1 MRHLWI
7 HRVLQA
13 VLLLAF
19 FQQGDASSGAQCWC
33 AGTEIDVSGVKHCF
47 ELGKPKQ
54 NSWTQANDDCVA
66 KGGHLAHLS
75 NPDTYDL
82 LLPYL
87 KQESFLIFQCASIH
101 RKLEQPKYFA
111 GNNIRGSCTC
121 GATSSFNEYLAPIM
135 LGYSVGNVEQNI
147 VAVLCQGNTLKSL
160 LADNFTQQLISGV
173 SNKPSSDG
181 RCVFTEEPDFMLHF
195 RDCDTASQIL
205 CDRPYVKDYCEI
217 EISCTQTTT
226 TLRTTSKMYLVV
238 RFDREDLLR
247 YDRSGRGADPPRV
260 TLKNEGETTARL
272 SHPSDENDQTIP
284 VMNSSTKST
293 LKTSTTRAVGFSVEE
308 HDHNP
313 TEAVAENNLKQVNIW
328 LNVCCAFANP
338 MMVLA
343 VKTSQTT
350 PYFYLS
356 FPYRSSTIL
365 SNDPKFKQ
373 VGMALLQAL
382 GTSENPDFGCQ
393 MKAVDIRT
401 DHKCNQT
408 ELEMLEVEC
417 DRRRDVKT
425 EVELVPVDSDVV
437 SLFGPEYENAHRD
450 YIPPPVE
457 VAPVPIIFTPPDEED
472 EIKQINPVR
481 KATLRRL
488 SGGRQSDDDI
498 TDCEEEIAA
507 AKAASS
513 FAILELT
520 GEGEAQEEYEHKLEL
535 PLNLLQLE
543 DEEQSATVKKEGK
556 TNPSGMLEE
565 KNTEEA
571 VGKDEP
577 NISP

>member
-1 MRHLWI
+1 MR
-7 HRVLQA
+7 RVLHNRRSATGLCWRRAINCHFVLPHA
-13 VLLLAF
+13 VARSCDRVPRRAF
-19 FQQGDASSGAQCWC
+19 PCDAKECAGQGDMLGRGDASSGAQCWC

-87 KQESFLIFQCASIH
+87 KQE
-101 RKLEQPKYFA
+101 
-111 GNNIRGSCTC
+111 
-121 GATSSFNEYLAPIM
+121 M
-135 LGYSVGNVEQNI
+135 
-147 VAVLCQGNTLKSL
+147 
-160 LADNFTQQLISGV
+160 
-173 SNKPSSDG
+173 
-181 RCVFTEEPDFMLHF
+181 
-195 RDCDTASQIL
+195 
-205 CDRPYVKDYCEI
+205 
-217 EISCTQTTT
+217 
-226 TLRTTSKMYLVV
+226 
-238 RFDREDLLR
+238 
-247 YDRSGRGADPPRV
+247 
-260 TLKNEGETTARL
+260 
-272 SHPSDENDQTIP
+272 
-284 VMNSSTKST
+284 
-293 LKTSTTRAVGFSVEE
+293 
-308 HDHNP
+308 
-313 TEAVAENNLKQVNIW
+313 
-328 LNVCCAFANP
+328 
-338 MMVLA
+338 
-343 VKTSQTT
+343 
-350 PYFYLS
+350 
-356 FPYRSSTIL
+356 
-365 SNDPKFKQ
+365 
-373 VGMALLQAL
+373 
-382 GTSENPDFGCQ
+382 
-393 MKAVDIRT
+393 
-401 DHKCNQT
+401 
-408 ELEMLEVEC
+408 EC

-571 VGKDEP
+571 VGGRQSDDDITDCEEEIAAAKAASSFAILELTGEGEAQEEYEHKLELPLNLLQLEDEEQSATVKKEGKTNPSGMLEEKNTEEAVGKDEP